1 MTTQTLFATQG
12 CDFSTDLQL
21 LADDGTPVN
30 VASYT
35 FNGAIRRTP
44 FSVNTYPLTV
54 TVFDTANGN
63 TYVTVNAATLSNMAA
78 GAYDYALT
86 YTTQNVTGILLSGS
100 FVVTANPLVV
110 QPAPYVYTNANTSE
124 FIANANNQTA
134 NIP

>member
-35 FNGAIRRTP
+35 FAGAIKRTP
-44 FSVNTYPLTV
+44 YSQNTFPLTI
-54 TVFDTANGN
+54 TVFDQANGN
-63 TYVTVNAATLSNMAA
+63 TMLGVNAATTGNMTA
-78 GAYDYALT
+78 GAYDYAVT
-86 YTTQNVTGILLSGS
+86 YTTQNVTGILVSGT
-100 FVVTANPLVV
+100 FNVVASPLVI
-110 QPAPYVYTNANTSE
+110 QPAPIVYTNANTSE

-134 NIP
+134 NVP